1 MDLTRFNQQVLD
13 IYPKELGKPGNHG
26 GLNEDIMGIWT
37 TMKNTGTFSY
47 NPAGRGLVSH
57 K

>member
-13 IYPKELGKPGNHG
+13 IYPKELGKPENHG